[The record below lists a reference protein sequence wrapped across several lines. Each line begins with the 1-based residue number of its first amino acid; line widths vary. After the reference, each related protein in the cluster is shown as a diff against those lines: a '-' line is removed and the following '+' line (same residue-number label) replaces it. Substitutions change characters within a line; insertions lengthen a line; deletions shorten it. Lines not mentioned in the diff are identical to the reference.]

1 MGLTE
6 LGRTCQPMSPA
17 PWTWRA
23 CSPLHR
29 PTTFRSRG
37 PPAVKLYLLLPKDVE
52 RLGFK
57 SLKSPKGS
65 MSPGVGVPTP
75 GSFFRVT
82 PLMGESNLQR
92 VVLQAFGCV
101 QGVGVRKDEGRQHK
115 PCVFLLAHPL

>member
-1 MGLTE
+1 MPVPLCTGP
-6 LGRTCQPMSPA
+6 QPSDPG
-17 PWTWRA
+17 
-23 CSPLHR
+23 
-29 PTTFRSRG
+29 G

-101 QGVGVRKDEGRQHK
+101 QAVGVRKDEGRQHK